1 LFLKEYCESSPRTGF
16 ASWGYYFEL
25 AAWRNLSEGFAA
37 SINVGY
43 NLVSATTMLLLNTI
57 DDDVRAAP
65 SLKRADLLRLT
76 EPPNLSPIHLQIHRN
91 YAFELVGSVLAPFLW
106 LSGLKSSIAYSDYDD
121 SLSFAQIDP
130 AAIQIISL
138 DFERY
143 GEIAGSAS
151 FREWFAG
158 RLKSLRGMTERP
170 IVVSNWP
177 SEERQ
182 AEGFNFELEK
192 IADILPAVFVWDIV
206 EIFRKMNGRFLDERA
221 LAKGTR
227 LSNSACIEMARSL
240 GLVRLPSVLFP
251 RIKAI
256 AVDLDNTL
264 YDGVLG
270 EDGVG
275 GVQVSAEHEAIY
287 RELLRLRDE
296 GVFLALLSKNDERDF
311 IELCEKRADFLLKP
325 AHFSASSIGWYPKPE
340 AVVRIAEQ
348 LRIGVDSILVVD
360 DNVGEIAQLRAAH
373 ANTPLLHSQGPAQTL
388 FWLRHYPA
396 LNGYRANSTTP
407 LRVNDLEVARQR
419 DMLRAST
426 SSMDYVREM
435 QIELN
440 YALNSMSSRGRL
452 AELSQKTNQFN
463 TGLRRFSEVEVARRL
478 EEAGH
483 FTVAVGMRD
492 RFCDS
497 GIIGAIFARA
507 QGNQL
512 VIDEISVSCR
522 ALGRSIESPM
532 IALALVPIVER
543 HGLSEIAFWFC
554 EGPRNLPAR
563 MWLTSFT
570 GVQHI
575 SDGSL
580 TIVPWETIP
589 QRNEHLSAPI
599 TLRWEQIPA

>member
-1 LFLKEYCESSPRTGF
+1 
-16 ASWGYYFEL
+16 
-25 AAWRNLSEGFAA
+25 
-37 SINVGY
+37 
-43 NLVSATTMLLLNTI
+43 MLWLNTI

-76 EPPNLSPIHLQIHRN
+76 EPPKLSPVQLQIHRN

-106 LSGLKSSIAYSDYDD
+106 LSGLTSSIAYSDYDD
-121 SLSFAQIDP
+121 SLSFAEIDP

-143 GEIAGSAS
+143 GGTAGSAS
-151 FREWFAG
+151 FRDWFAG

-182 AEGFNFELEK
+182 AEGFNLELEK
-192 IADILPAVFVWDIV
+192 TAGILPSVFVWDIV
-206 EIFRKMNGRFLDERA
+206 EIFRNMNGRFFDERAA

-240 GLVRLPSVLFP
+240 GLVRLPSVLLP

-270 EDGVG
+270 EDGVE
-275 GVQVSAEHEAIY
+275 GVRVSAEHEAIY
-287 RELLRLRDE
+287 KELLRLRDE
-296 GVFLALLSKNDERDF
+296 GVFLAILSKNDERDF
-311 IELCEKRADFLLKP
+311 IELCDKRTDFLLKP
-325 AHFSASSIGWYPKPE
+325 AHFSATRIGWQPKPE

-373 ANTPLLHSQGPAQTL
+373 ANMPLLHSQSPAQTL

-396 LNGYRANSTTP
+396 LNGYRANSTTA
-407 LRVNDLEVARQR
+407 LRVNDLEAARQR
-419 DMLRAST
+419 DLLRAST
-426 SSMDYVREM
+426 SSTDYVREM
-435 QIELN
+435 QIEIT
-440 YALNSMSSRGRL
+440 YALNSMNSRGRL

-463 TGLRRFSEVEVARRL
+463 TGLRRFSEVDVARRL
-478 EEAGH
+478 DEPGH
-483 FTVAVGMRD
+483 FTISVSMRD

-532 IALALVPIVER
+532 IALALAPIIER
-543 HGLSEIAFWFC
+543 HGLREIAFWCC

-563 MWLTSFT
+563 IWLTSFT
-570 GVQHI
+570 GVQDI
-575 SDGSL
+575 SDGGL
-580 TIVPWETIP
+580 TTVTWEGIP
-589 QRNEHLSAPI
+589 QLKEHLGAPI
-599 TLRWEQIPA
+599 ASQWEQTTR